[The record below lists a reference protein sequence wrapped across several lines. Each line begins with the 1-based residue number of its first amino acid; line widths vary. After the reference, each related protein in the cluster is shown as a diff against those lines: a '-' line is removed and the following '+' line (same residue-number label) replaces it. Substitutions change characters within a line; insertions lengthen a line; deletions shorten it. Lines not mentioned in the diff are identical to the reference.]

1 MAGKK
6 VRVVVDMSGGII
18 QDVDCDDSGIE
29 VDVVFL
35 EDIDRDAQFVDTPIF
50 EIESGRYVGRFVA
63 SHYDAVGDAALKN
76 DFDDVFAAAGKRV
89 AAHERAGRP
98 EGHT

>member
-1 MAGKK
+1 MAKK
-6 VRVVVDMSGGII
+6 RVRVVVDMSGGII

-29 VDVVFL
+29 LDVVFL

-50 EIESGRYVGRFVA
+50 EVESGRYVGRFVS
-63 SHYDAVGDAALKN
+63 SHFGVPGDAALKN
-76 DFDDVFAAAGKRV
+76 DFDAVFAAAERRL
-89 AAHERAGRP
+89 ASHERAGRP